1 VSAGRQAEAQNLDR
15 DAGRN
20 EMPRG
25 APQRLAIT
33 KAAKTM
39 AHPETSNSKPASRI
53 ERNWLQD
60 NRLAVA
66 AHMLTARDFCNPGDR
81 NYLFPYGIKKL

>member
-1 VSAGRQAEAQNLDR
+1 
-15 DAGRN
+15 
-20 EMPRG
+20 
-25 APQRLAIT
+25 
-33 KAAKTM
+33 M